1 MTAGLAAMQGW
12 RIDMEVRFEPRPHT
26 PHPCTRS
33 SARARTGFHLS
44 TDGSR
49 SPLPTQDDHT
59 VEMGL
64 TDKTDFAWFAI
75 FDGHGGSLTAKEASA
90 R

>member
-1 MTAGLAAMQGW
+1 MHSL
-12 RIDMEVRFEPRPHT
+12 V
-26 PHPCTRS
+26 CTRANRVFTS
-33 SARARTGFHLS
+33 STFTARA
-44 TDGSR
+44 
-49 SPLPTQDDHT
+49 PLPTQDDHT